1 MEIINEIGVP
11 KIRAWH
17 EVLAE
22 RLINGGRDR
31 GLELHGPS
39 DVMRKTASTAFVVD
53 DSHAVEMAMR
63 ARGVLPSARGPV
75 IRLAPH
81 YYSTLDDVD
90 TALDVLASVV
100 GMQ

>member
-1 MEIINEIGVP
+1 M
-11 KIRAWH
+11 
-17 EVLAE
+17 LAE
-22 RLINGGRDR
+22 RLINSGRDR
-31 GLELHGPS
+31 GLELYGPS

-53 DSHAVEMAMR
+53 DSYAVEMAMR